1 MSKFVCFELVP
12 YEVSK
17 SFGINKENRVLNR
30 GHVERI
36 KRQFLNSYDTM
47 PAITVNT
54 VTRHIIDGQHRCT
67 AWWDL
72 YKSGQLPSDSL
83 LKVMYV
89 EIPVE
94 KEREAIIDAN
104 TNSKNWSLDDYI
116 NSYIKQNII
125 SYVKLDEWCKSH
137 SLSSDSGK
145 SKYRYGS
152 AMMTGKRCS
161 NDLKNGLF
169 TFTEEELQRADEV
182 HAELLE
188 IVELLE
194 MKGKGNWIESL
205 AVSWITVRTQHDF
218 RTWIKEFKA
227 KKQSLLKLPKD
238 NSKDWENIFAQV
250 HLAIDKKNGK

>member
-1 MSKFVCFELVP
+1 MSTFVRFELVP
-12 YEVSK
+12 YEVST
-17 SFGINKENRVLNR
+17 SFGINKENRVFNR

-36 KRQFLNSYDTM
+36 KKQFLNSYEMM
-47 PAITVNT
+47 PPITVNLI
-54 VTRHIIDGQHRCT
+54 TRHIIDGQHRLF
-67 AWWDL
+67 AWQEL
-72 YKSGQLPSDSL
+72 HKGEQIPKDSQ

-94 KEREAIIDAN
+94 KEKQAIIDAN

-116 NSYIKQNII
+116 NSYIKQNIV

-137 SLSSDSGK
+137 PLSSDNGK

-152 AMMTGKRCS
+152 AMITGKRCS

-169 TFTEEELQRADEV
+169 TFTEEDFQRADEV

-188 IVELLE
+188 IVEVLE
-194 MKGKGNWIESL
+194 LKGKGNWIESL
-205 AVSWITVRTQHDF
+205 AVSWIEVRNQHDF